1 MLLGIKKVEAKQA
14 LTICFASPCAFA
26 HSQSCALLHTPM
38 THAVLSLLKESR
50 HPMRIDLIGVAGSGM
65 SGLALLLLALGHKV
79 SGSDKATT
87 VETDRLQKL
96 GLQFFHGHSEREVE
110 DCDMVIYSSAIK
122 PGNVA
127 YEAAYKGGIP
137 LVRRAEALAAVM
149 ANKKGVVVGGT
160 HGKTTTSA
168 LTAHVLRQGGMKP
181 SHYVGAEIP
190 ILGSNAHWDTEGELF
205 VAEGDESDGTIV
217 NFHPQHSIILNIEP
231 EHLDFYDGIE
241 AIKAVFRQLLSQTP
255 GYWVHCAEDPVAREV
270 CGGAEN
276 SISYGW
282 SREHDFSANIL
293 AMKPDHSDFE
303 VYHKD
308 QLLGVATLGIPGKH
322 NVSNALAA
330 IALATKLGV
339 AFESIQHALK
349 TFRGA
354 RRRFEIRHSGERF
367 TVVDDYGHHPSE
379 IAATLATAKGLQ
391 PKRIVCVF
399 QPHRYSRTQLL
410 KKEFGASFDD
420 VDELFVT
427 DVYAASEKPLPGVSG
442 NTIVEEVR
450 EHDKARGVVRPAASF
465 QFTPTMLLSRDKV
478 GNALRPGDLLI
489 TLGAGNVHEVGRCIA
504 KDLPVLEKLWSILEA
519 NGGGLAKLY
528 EPMNRHTTFLIG
540 GPAQYWVEPHTVAG
554 FAEIVKHLRSASVPI
569 RVIGRGSN
577 LLVKDG
583 GIRGAVIH
591 PSKGEFEEVRVVDGQ
606 LVCGVG
612 ARLKKIASAA
622 RNAGIGGL
630 EWMEG
635 VPGNLGGAIR
645 MNAGAMGLEMADN
658 LVSVRFIAADGSVQE
673 KPLSEIQHQYRSI
686 AEFEERYIVGAVLKG
701 KPATQAEIDA
711 GLEASRVKRRT
722 SQPIGA
728 SAGCM
733 FKNPQLCGAGK
744 LVDELGLKGR
754 RSGKV
759 VVSEVHGNFF
769 VNEGGATA
777 REVLDLVA
785 EIKEVAQRERGVQ
798 LEMEVK
804 VIGED
809 QPLPL

>member
-1 MLLGIKKVEAKQA
+1 
-14 LTICFASPCAFA
+14 
-26 HSQSCALLHTPM
+26 
-38 THAVLSLLKESR
+38 
-50 HPMRIDLIGVAGSGM
+50 
-65 SGLALLLLALGHKV
+65 
-79 SGSDKATT
+79 
-87 VETDRLQKL
+87 
-96 GLQFFHGHSEREVE
+96 
-110 DCDMVIYSSAIK
+110 
-122 PGNVA
+122 
-127 YEAAYKGGIP
+127 
-137 LVRRAEALAAVM
+137 
-149 ANKKGVVVGGT
+149 
-160 HGKTTTSA
+160 
-168 LTAHVLRQGGMKP
+168 
-181 SHYVGAEIP
+181 
-190 ILGSNAHWDTEGELF
+190 
-205 VAEGDESDGTIV
+205 
-217 NFHPQHSIILNIEP
+217 
-231 EHLDFYDGIE
+231 
-241 AIKAVFRQLLSQTP
+241 
-255 GYWVHCAEDPVAREV
+255 VAREV
-270 CGGAEN
+270 CGGVEN
-276 SISYGW
+276 SVSYGW

-465 QFTPTMLLSRDKV
+465 QFTPTMLMSRDKV

-504 KDLPVLEKLWSILEA
+504 KDLPVLEKLWEILEA
-519 NGGGLAKLY
+519 NGGGTAKLY

-591 PSKGEFEEVRVVDGQ
+591 PSKGEFEEVRVENGQ

-645 MNAGAMGLEMADN
+645 MNAGAMGVEMADN

-686 AEFEERYIVGAVLKG
+686 AEFEERYILVAVLKG
-701 KPATQAEIDA
+701 KPATMAEIDA
-711 GLEASRVKRRT
+711 GLEASRMKRRT

-744 LVDELGLKGR
+744 LVDDLGLKGR